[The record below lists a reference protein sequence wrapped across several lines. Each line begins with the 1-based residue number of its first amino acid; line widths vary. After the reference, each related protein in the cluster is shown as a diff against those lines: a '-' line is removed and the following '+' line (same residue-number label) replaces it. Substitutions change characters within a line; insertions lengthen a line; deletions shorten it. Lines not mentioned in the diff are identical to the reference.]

1 MHLLLTIGILFFDW
15 DAVELVFIYLSELV
29 VVAVLF
35 ATVAL
40 FAAQPVDDHDADK
53 WREESRPVN
62 RFHFS
67 RRSIR
72 ETLV

>member
-1 MHLLLTIGILFFDW
+1 MHLLLAIGILFFEW

-40 FAAQPVDDHDADK
+40 FAAQPVEDHYADK
-53 WREESRPVN
+53 W
-62 RFHFS
+62 
-67 RRSIR
+67 
-72 ETLV
+72 